1 MARNWRGVCGARR
14 HSYVVLGNDESNEF
28 FTEGL
33 LDGRSTSVDKCPAL
47 NVGHDFR
54 GSAANMNTF
63 YSRFFASTTTTTT
76 TAASASS
83 ESNMPNEQVKFQSQF
98 DDSRPDN

>member
-1 MARNWRGVCGARR
+1 MF
-14 HSYVVLGNDESNEF
+14 GNDESNEF

-63 YSRFFASTTTTTT
+63 YILP
-76 TAASASS
+76 TAAFL
-83 ESNMPNEQVKFQSQF
+83 PL
-98 DDSRPDN
+98 DDDGVGVVGVEYAERTGEISVTV